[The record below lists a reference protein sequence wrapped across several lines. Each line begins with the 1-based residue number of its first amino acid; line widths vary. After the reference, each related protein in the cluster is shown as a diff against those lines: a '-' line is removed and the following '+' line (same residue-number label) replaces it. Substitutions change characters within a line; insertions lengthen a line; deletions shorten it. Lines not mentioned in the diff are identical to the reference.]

1 MTYDKKCYD
10 LAEAFLRDEANEKN
24 IPADTVATRA
34 HFLAQEI
41 QQTIEEFITEMKP

>member
-24 IPADTVATRA
+24 IHPDTVATRA
-34 HFLAQEI
+34 HLLAEEI
-41 QQTIEEFITEMKP
+41 QRTIEDFIAEMKP